1 MNDVLVSVDAAQGIL
16 RRYVG
21 GGRAPLMTHE
31 AVAAAGG
38 PVDFTVPVVEG
49 FRTAPQEHFRVNQP
63 PYNPPPP
70 AGGTPAAM
78 AVAA

>member
-1 MNDVLVSVDAAQGIL
+1 MNGVLVSVDAARGIL
-16 RRYVG
+16 RRYTTG
-21 GGRAPLMTHE
+21 GGLLLTHE
-31 AVAAAGG
+31 GEVDAPATFDAAQ
-38 PVDFTVPVVEG
+38 VEQ
-49 FRTAPQEHFRVNQP
+49 FRRKPPEHLRVHQA